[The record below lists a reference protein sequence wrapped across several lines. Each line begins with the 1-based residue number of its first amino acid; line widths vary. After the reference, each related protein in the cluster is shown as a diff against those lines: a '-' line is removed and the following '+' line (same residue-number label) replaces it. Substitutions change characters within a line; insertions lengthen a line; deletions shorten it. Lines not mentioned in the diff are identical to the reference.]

1 MPERPREQ
9 AVQGTTKRFHAF
21 LDCLA
26 SLLAKRWLRDQ
37 RQHEQETPQDER
49 DSASE
54 RSESL

>member
-1 MPERPREQ
+1 MPERPPEQ
-9 AVQGTTKRFHAF
+9 PVRGTPKRIHAF

-37 RQHEQETPQDER
+37 RRHEQETPQDER